1 MNFVSLSPIDSN
13 DVFRAMLQTLGQPGT
28 IESLTLSNNSQCPT
42 EVALLLSL
50 IDVETKFA
58 VVSSIPEADQ
68 QHWTSLIHAASGAP
82 SAPETQSEW
91 VLSFGEPT
99 IDILESIPRGTPH
112 RPEMGCRLIIAC
124 SEVRSTP
131 HFESRQSEKNLT
143 TISLRGPGIETE
155 NILHVAGISQRFF
168 EVLHDINGSF
178 PAGVDV
184 WLCDKFGNVSAI
196 SRSTEVNVVTTSIGA
211 K

>member
-1 MNFVSLSPIDSN
+1 MNFVNLSPIDSN
-13 DVFRAMLQTLGQPGT
+13 DVFRTMLQTLGQPGT
-28 IESLTLSNNSQCPT
+28 IESLRLSHNSQCPT

-58 VVSSIPEADQ
+58 VVSSIPEANH
-68 QHWTSLIHAASGAP
+68 QHWTSLIHSASGAP

-99 IDILESIPRGTPH
+99 IDILESMPRGTPH
-112 RPEMGCRLIIAC
+112 RPEMGCRLIISC

-131 HFESRQSEKNLT
+131 RFESPQSEQNLT

-155 NILHVAGISQRFF
+155 NILHVTGISHRFF

-196 SRSTEVNVVTTSIGA
+196 SRSTEVNVVTTKIGA

>member
-28 IESLTLSNNSQCPT
+28 IELLTLSKNSQCPP
-42 EVALLLSL
+42 EIALILSL
-50 IDVETKFA
+50 IDVETKFS
-58 VVSSIPEADQ
+58 VVSSIPDMDQ
-68 QHWTSLIHAASGAP
+68 QHWTNLIHAVSGAP

-91 VLSFGEPT
+91 ILSFGEPS
-99 IDILESIPRGTPH
+99 INLLESIQRGTPH

-124 SEVRSTP
+124 HELSISSQFQP
-131 HFESRQSEKNLT
+131 FESEKVMT

-155 NILHVAGISQRFF
+155 NKLQIAGVSRRFF

-178 PAGVDV
+178 PMGVDV
-184 WLCDKFGNVSAI
+184 WLCDKSGRVSAI
-196 SRSTEVNVVTTSIGA
+196 SRSTEVNVITTSIGVH
-211 K
+211 

>member
-28 IESLTLSNNSQCPT
+28 IESITLSNNSQCPT
-42 EVALLLSL
+42 EAALLLSL

-58 VVSSIPEADQ
+58 VVSSIPEVDQ

-124 SEVRSTP
+124 SEVRSAP
-131 HFESRQSEKNLT
+131 HFESSETEENLT
-143 TISLRGPGIETE
+143 NISLRGPGIETE
-155 NILHVAGISQRFF
+155 NILQVVGISQRFF
-168 EVLHDINGSF
+168 EVLHDINSSF

-196 SRSTEVNVVTTSIGA
+196 SRSTEVNVVTTRIGA
-211 K
+211 M